1 METLFLYKKSLRTW
15 PPTAIRK
22 AMWLGGVG
30 TRRCSRGISQRPRL
44 HSTAILSKRCL
55 RFSVRPSP
63 RLYLEGCI
71 KLGQGQNARAREFFE
86 IARPSMEAE
95 TIAHPN
101 DALRHARLGLLY
113 AYMGRKADAVREGK
127 RAVQLT
133 PVSKDAIDGHQWVCN
148 LALIH
153 ARVGDTD
160 QAIALT
166 ESLLRQPG
174 CVSPLNEAS
183 MSLSELRLR
192 WQWDPLRSDP
202 RFQKILTAPEPPTVY

>member
-1 METLFLYKKSLRTW
+1 MRQCRE
-15 PPTAIRK
+15 
-22 AMWLGGVG
+22 V
-30 TRRCSRGISQRPRL
+30 
-44 HSTAILSKRCL
+44 
-55 RFSVRPSP
+55 
-63 RLYLEGCI
+63 YLEGCI
-71 KLGQGQNARAREFFE
+71 GLAQGEDREGREFFE

-95 TIAHPN
+95 TLAHPN

-113 AYMGRKADAVREGK
+113 AYMGRKADAIREGE

-133 PVSKDAIDGHQWVCN
+133 PVSGDAIDGHQWLCN

-153 ARVGDTD
+153 ARIGDAD
-160 QAIALT
+160 QAIAMI

-183 MSLSELRLR
+183 LSLWDLRLR

-202 RFQKILTAPEPPTVY
+202 RFQEILGAPEPATVY